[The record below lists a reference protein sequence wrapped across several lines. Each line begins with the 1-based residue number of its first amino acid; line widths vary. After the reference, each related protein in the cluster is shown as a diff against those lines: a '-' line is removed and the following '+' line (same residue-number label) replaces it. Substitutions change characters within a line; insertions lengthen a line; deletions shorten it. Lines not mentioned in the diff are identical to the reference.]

1 MAIITTVVTGATLL
15 ICSALL
21 ALYNFFK
28 LEQVRKEDE
37 DIRRS
42 RASIAPG
49 T

>member
-21 ALYNFFK
+21 ALYKFYK
-28 LEQVRKEDE
+28 LERIRKEDE

-42 RASIAPG
+42 RAS
-49 T
+49 TTLNT

>member
-1 MAIITTVVTGATLL
+1 MAIITTVITGVTLL

-28 LEQVRKEDE
+28 LERVRKEDE
-37 DIRRS
+37 DIRRY
-42 RASIAPG
+42 RASIAPD